1 MSGEYHFL
9 LAFCGAAAVSLACGL
24 LIWPLASAVW
34 PDVRDKIRRFLRLPL
49 WAKVV
54 AIVSVTNEVG

>member
-1 MSGEYHFL
+1 MVVERPEMTQIEF
-9 LAFCGAAAVSLACGL
+9 AVAL
-24 LIWPLASAVW
+24 
-34 PDVRDKIRRFLRLPL
+34 DKIRRFLRLPL